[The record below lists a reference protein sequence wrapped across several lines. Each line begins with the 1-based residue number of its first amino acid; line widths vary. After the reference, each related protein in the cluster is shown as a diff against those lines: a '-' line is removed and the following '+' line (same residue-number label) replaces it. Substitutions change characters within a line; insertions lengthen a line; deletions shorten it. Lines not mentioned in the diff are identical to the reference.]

1 MKYTINCSQTENC
14 CSGSI
19 LIYSK
24 NKIIYTVKDIF
35 LLIPHREV
43 TMIKVNE
50 HYSKLMASYLFSDI
64 AKRVSAYQDA
74 NPDNKVIKLGI
85 GDVTKPLTPACL
97 AAFHKG
103 VDDMS
108 AEETFRGYGPEQ
120 GYDFLRKAVSVN
132 DFRSRGCDIDADE
145 IFISDGSKCDT
156 GNIQEIFSNDCKI
169 AVPDPVYPVY
179 VDTNVMAGRTGEWRD
194 GRYDGLIYLD
204 STSENGFVPEPPAEK
219 ADVIY
224 LCFPNNPTGATATKA
239 QLEAWVKYALDNQ
252 ALILFDAAYVA
263 FIRDDSVPHS
273 IYEIEGAK
281 ECAIEFRSFS
291 KTAGFTG
298 TRCAYTVI
306 PKECRGFTSSG
317 EKVELHAIWNRR
329 HNTKF
334 NGVSYPVQ
342 RAAEAV
348 YSEQGKKEVKQ
359 LVDYYLNNA
368 KIILEK
374 MTSLGYKCYG
384 GENSPYI
391 WVEGGAGTDSWKFF
405 DLLLNKAEVVC
416 TPGSGFGKCGEGFI
430 RISAF
435 NSLEN
440 VKEAMSRIEKALK

>member
-1 MKYTINCSQTENC
+1 MIRTNEN
-14 CSGSI
+14 
-19 LIYSK
+19 
-24 NKIIYTVKDIF
+24 
-35 LLIPHREV
+35 
-43 TMIKVNE
+43 
-50 HYSKLMASYLFSDI
+50 YSKLKASYLFSDI

-85 GDVTKPLTPACL
+85 GDVTKPLPPACL
-97 AAFHKG
+97 GAFHNA
-103 VDDMS
+103 VDDMAS
-108 AEETFRGYGPEQ
+108 EETFRGYGPEQ
-120 GYDFLRKAVSVN
+120 GYSFLREAVAAH
-132 DFRSRGCDIDADE
+132 DFAARGCDINADE

-156 GNIQEIFSNDCKI
+156 GNIQELFAGDCAV

-179 VDTNVMAGRTGEWRD
+179 VDTNVMAGRTGNWKN
-194 GRYDGLIYLD
+194 GRYEGLIYLE
-204 STSENGFVPEPPAEK
+204 STNENGFVPEPPAEK

-239 QLEAWVKYALDNQ
+239 QLEDWVKYALENK

-263 FIRDDSVPHS
+263 FIRDDSIPHS
-273 IYEIEGAK
+273 IYEIDGAK
-281 ECAIEFRSFS
+281 KCAIEFRSFS

-298 TRCAYTVI
+298 IRCAYTVI
-306 PKECRGFTSSG
+306 PEECRGFNAAG
-317 EKVELHAIWNRR
+317 ESVGLHALWNRR
-329 HNTKF
+329 HSTKF

-348 YSEQGKKEVKQ
+348 YSEQGKKEVKG
-359 LVDYYLNNA
+359 LIDYYLNNA
-368 KIILEK
+368 KIIRNRMEG
-374 MTSLGYKCYG
+374 LGYNCYG

-391 WVEGGAGTDSWKFF
+391 WVEGGKDSWDFF
-405 DLLLNKAEVVC
+405 DLLLNRAEVVC

-440 VKEAMSRIEKALK
+440 VEEAMGRIETALKN